1 MLVTLEALTDCS
13 SANSRSASAYGC
25 EERASIPAASP
36 IDLLRKGDFIEVRSG
51 ELVPA
56 DGRVVEGIGA
66 LNKAPLTGESVPVDI
81 NEGDFVQ
88 AGLVLSRGPV
98 VLEVEAVGE
107 NTQLFELIETV
118 HTYRDEPPRLQ
129 AAIERFTA
137 IWVPVVIFGAF
148 FVYWFYRGIR
158 G

>member
-1 MLVTLEALTDCS
+1 M
-13 SANSRSASAYGC
+13 
-25 EERASIPAASP
+25 
-36 IDLLRKGDFIEVRSG
+36 
-51 ELVPA
+51 
-56 DGRVVEGIGA
+56 VEGIGA

-81 NEGDFVQ
+81 DEGDFVQ

-107 NTQLFELIETV
+107 DTQLYELIETV

-148 FVYWFYRGIR
+148 FVYWFLY
-158 G
+158 